1 MYVKNTKGRKNVKT
15 IWRKAIIPIIMGA
28 CLMGCGNNQIRDE
41 RKTMNLNELGE
52 IAVCIREE
60 GSGTRQTFTESVVDS
75 KDISEKCYE
84 ANGNDEVVEY
94 VSENENAVGYVSKG
108 TPLDGGQCYV
118 VETDKKITRP
128 FYMVYIGKLNDV
140 ENDFFRYIQSAGQDK
155 AESFLSDK
163 SKGVIKI
170 GGSSSMAN
178 MVQELADEYMRIN
191 PDATV
196 AVVTTDSGDG
206 INGALKGEY
215 DIGMASRNLTDYE
228 KELLETKKL
237 AEDEIVVIVNQK
249 NPIKY
254 LSKEELVDIYSGTIT
269 SWETLKGEK

>member
-1 MYVKNTKGRKNVKT
+1 MKT

-75 KDISEKCYE
+75 KNISEKCYE

-94 VSENENAVGYVSKG
+94 VSENENAV
-108 TPLDGGQCYV
+108 
-118 VETDKKITRP
+118 
-128 FYMVYIGKLNDV
+128 

-155 AESFLSDK
+155 AESFLSDE

>member
-1 MYVKNTKGRKNVKT
+1 MKT
-15 IWRKAIIPIIMGA
+15 IWRRAIIPIIMGA

-75 KDISEKCYE
+75 KNISEKCYE

-94 VSENENAVGYVSKG
+94 VSENENA
-108 TPLDGGQCYV
+108 
-118 VETDKKITRP
+118 
-128 FYMVYIGKLNDV
+128 V

>member
-1 MYVKNTKGRKNVKT
+1 M
-15 IWRKAIIPIIMGA
+15 PIIRGA

-60 GSGTRQTFTESVVDS
+60 GSGTLQTFTESVVDS
-75 KDISEKCYE
+75 KNISEKCYE

-94 VSENENAVGYVSKG
+94 VSENENA
-108 TPLDGGQCYV
+108 
-118 VETDKKITRP
+118 
-128 FYMVYIGKLNDV
+128 V

>member
-1 MYVKNTKGRKNVKT
+1 MKA

-84 ANGNDEVVEY
+84 ANGNDDVVDY
-94 VSENENAVGYVSKG
+94 VSENENA
-108 TPLDGGQCYV
+108 
-118 VETDKKITRP
+118 
-128 FYMVYIGKLNDV
+128 V

-249 NPIKY
+249 NAIKY

>member
-1 MYVKNTKGRKNVKT
+1 
-15 IWRKAIIPIIMGA
+15 
-28 CLMGCGNNQIRDE
+28 
-41 RKTMNLNELGE
+41 MNLNELGE

-75 KDISEKCYE
+75 KNISEKCYE

-94 VSENENAVGYVSKG
+94 VSENENAVGYVAKG

-118 VETDKKITRP
+118 VETDKKIIRP
-128 FYMVYIGKLNDV
+128 FNMVYIGKLNDV

>member
-1 MYVKNTKGRKNVKT
+1 MKA

-60 GSGTRQTFTESVVDS
+60 GSGTLQTFTESVVDS
-75 KDISEKCYE
+75 KNISEKCYE

-94 VSENENAVGYVSKG
+94 VSENENA
-108 TPLDGGQCYV
+108 
-118 VETDKKITRP
+118 
-128 FYMVYIGKLNDV
+128 V

>member
-1 MYVKNTKGRKNVKT
+1 MKA

-75 KDISEKCYE
+75 KNISEKCYE

-94 VSENENAVGYVSKG
+94 VSENENA
-108 TPLDGGQCYV
+108 
-118 VETDKKITRP
+118 
-128 FYMVYIGKLNDV
+128 V

-196 AVVTTDSGDG
+196 AVVTNDSGDG

>member
-1 MYVKNTKGRKNVKT
+1 MKA

-84 ANGNDEVVEY
+84 ANGNDDVVDY
-94 VSENENAVGYVSKG
+94 VSENENA
-108 TPLDGGQCYV
+108 
-118 VETDKKITRP
+118 
-128 FYMVYIGKLNDV
+128 V

>member
-1 MYVKNTKGRKNVKT
+1 MKA

-75 KDISEKCYE
+75 KNISEKCYE

-94 VSENENAVGYVSKG
+94 VSENENA
-108 TPLDGGQCYV
+108 
-118 VETDKKITRP
+118 
-128 FYMVYIGKLNDV
+128 V